1 MNASAFRI
9 REAVAGDAA
18 PLLELKLALDEETRF
33 MLLEPDERRETAQD
47 VAAQLQRM
55 STQENSTLL
64 VAEREDALLGYVE
77 ASGGTY
83 RRNRHRA
90 EVVIGVREEAAGQGI
105 GSALLHEL
113 SAWARRQR
121 VHRLELTVMA
131 DNERAIA
138 LYRRC
143 GYESEGMRRHSI
155 RRAGAYVDELEMA
168 KLHD

>member
-1 MNASAFRI
+1 MTVSGFHI
-9 REAVAGDAA
+9 REAVPTDAPA
-18 PLLELKLALDEETRF
+18 LLELKLALDEETRL
-33 MLLEPDERRETAQD
+33 MLLEPGERQETAAD
-47 VAAQLQRM
+47 VAAQLRQTAARPNA
-55 STQENSTLL
+55 TVL
-64 VAEREDALLGYVE
+64 VAEREGALLGYVE
-77 ASGGTY
+77 AQGGSY

-90 EVVIGVREEAAGQGI
+90 EVVIGVRRAAAGRGI

-113 SAWARRQR
+113 SAWAERQR